1 MKTKTKFLKDSISIN
16 INFNINNIKKKLNY
30 NKKIILKFIKIK

>member
-16 INFNINNIKKKLNY
+16 INFNINNIKKKL
-30 NKKIILKFIKIK
+30 KIYFKIY

>member
-1 MKTKTKFLKDSISIN
+1 MKIKTKFLKDSISIN
-16 INFNINNIKKKLNY
+16 INFNINNIKIKLNY